1 MVLLV
6 HFNLG
11 LPLQER
17 HSSQLDVD
25 VIYAFVKEVSS
36 PLGHLIIH
44 IKKKTKLLTYHVIKR
59 QEQPLTHL
67 RRWYD
72 PNSQHT
78 IKVIMMGSPYVISFV
93 DSIRM
98 TVRLMVILTTP
109 PRKAAAPMR
118 A

>member
-1 MVLLV
+1 MLVLLV

-44 IKKKTKLLTYHVIKR
+44 IKKKK
-59 QEQPLTHL
+59 
-67 RRWYD
+67 
-72 PNSQHT
+72 
-78 IKVIMMGSPYVISFV
+78 
-93 DSIRM
+93 
-98 TVRLMVILTTP
+98 
-109 PRKAAAPMR
+109 
-118 A
+118 